1 MSGAAVSFS
10 ALYSTNVLFRG
21 TLRLSAFVFLS
32 FAAVF
37 SASAG
42 YGLLS
47 LLFQALNSGADFGV
61 AEVFTHSGLTIAF
74 FVLAGLSAYLA
85 KKCYW

>member
-1 MSGAAVSFS
+1 MSVSVLS
-10 ALYSTNVLFRG
+10 TTNVLFRG
-21 TLRLSAFVFLS
+21 TLKLLAFVFLS

-42 YGLLS
+42 YGLLKM
-47 LLFQALNSGADFGV
+47 LFQALNSGAATSV
-61 AEVFTHSGLTIAF
+61 AEVSTHSGLTIAC
-74 FVLAGLSAYLA
+74 FVLAGLGAYLA